1 MFELFASMATTQ
13 TQAISVPYYPNA
25 FSPESNASPTPLP
38 GILLDSFQDDQMP
51 VMPQPSAKTSRLQ
64 NVILVVLMSGITFT
78 GSLING
84 LVTVGLPA
92 ITTDLKIPP
101 SLAFWPASVS
111 SLATAST
118 LLLAGSVADVL
129 GPRRVD
135 LVGSFA
141 SGALM
146 IAAGASRQGSELIA
160 LRALQGVGLSLHL
173 ASSVSIITK
182 ALPQGRGRNV
192 AFSCL
197 GLSQPLGLSV
207 GLVLGGVFVDTIG
220 WRAGWYLSGGL
231 TLLLASI
238 AIWALP
244 RSNDLRS
251 LKNIWHDM
259 KIKVDWIGAMLAS
272 AFMTLLCYL
281 LA

>member
-1 MFELFASMATTQ
+1 MATTQ
-13 TQAISVPYYPNA
+13 TQAISVPYSTNA

-38 GILLDSFQDDQMP
+38 GILLDTFQDDQVP
-51 VMPQPSAKTSRLQ
+51 VMPQTSAKTSRLQ
-64 NVILVVLMSGITFT
+64 NAILVVLMSGITFT

-92 ITTDLKIPP
+92 ITADLKIPP

-182 ALPQGRGRNV
+182 ALPQGRGRNL

-251 LKNIWHDM
+251 MKNIWHDM
-259 KIKVDWIGAMLAS
+259 KIKVDWVGAMLAS

>member
-1 MFELFASMATTQ
+1 MATTQ
-13 TQAISVPYYPNA
+13 TQAISVPYSANG
-25 FSPESNASPTPLP
+25 FSTESSASPTPLP
-38 GILLDSFQDDQMP
+38 GILLDSFQDDQVP
-51 VMPQPSAKTSRLQ
+51 VMPQPPTKTSRLQ

-92 ITTDLKIPP
+92 ITADLNIPP

-182 ALPQGRGRNV
+182 ALPQGRGRNL

-251 LKNIWHDM
+251 MNNVWHDM
-259 KIKVDWIGAMLAS
+259 QTKVDWVGAMLSS
-272 AFMTLLCYL
+272 AFMTVLCYL